1 MSSFLREYWA
11 WIVVP
16 MAVVLGGLALLL
28 ALTGGEQNASEFVYN
43 VF

>member
-28 ALTGGEQNASEFVYN
+28 AFTAGDGGTSPFIYN